1 MLKIKIIIGLIV
13 TAVIS
18 FFVFMNLYPD
28 FLWFQSF
35 GYDDIWL
42 FRVKSEWITWIVF
55 TLIAC
60 SWLSFN
66 AFLANKNSSIANKNA
81 SYDIQTPFAF
91 LNQLI
96 NQFRKYMEESQAE
109 KSLALKT
116 LSNAVYIAIAVIS
129 VIFGLS
135 AKSWWED
142 LYLYLNQG
150 AYGLTDPLF
159 NNDISFY
166 LFSLPLFNHI
176 QGWFVGLFM
185 ISLVFVGWIYFS
197 KNILLVIFSKGKQF
211 SAIKTHLISL
221 LSITFILFSVG
232 TWLGMFDLVT
242 SENGVVFGAAYT
254 DVHFIYPIK
263 KILVALFAIEAV
275 LILFL
280 IAKPT
285 YKLPYIGL
293 VVILLFN
300 FVGLRFIPNI
310 IQNVIVAPNELVKEK
325 PYIESNISLTR
336 EAYQLTNVAEKNFPV
351 DYNLNAQDI
360 QSNTT
365 IIENIRL
372 WNQEPLKQTFS
383 QLQEIRLYYEFMN
396 VDVDRYMI
404 NGKPQQVMLSAR
416 ELDSSQ
422 LSAQAQTWTN
432 KHLVYTHGYGLCMT
446 PVNEVTVDGL
456 PEFFVK
462 NLPPVTKHGLK
473 ITRPEIYFGEKT
485 FDYVIVN
492 TKQQEFDFPKG
503 DSNVYTNY
511 EGNGGVLLDSFM
523 KRLIYSIKFSDFKI
537 IFSSLIENKSRLM
550 YDRSIAYI
558 AKKIAPFLVYDQDP
572 YLVLSDDGRMK
583 WIYDAYTVSNKF
595 PYSEP
600 FNPRINY
607 IRNSVKVVIDAY
619 DGQIDFYMMDVND
632 PIIKAFSRV
641 YQGFFKPQS
650 EMPVAIKNHIKYPKD
665 LFTVQALIL
674 NTYHMEDPQVF
685 YNREDVWEFP
695 QETYEGS
702 EKTMS
707 PYYLVTKLPGDEK
720 ESFVLMLPFTPTNKN
735 NMIAWLAASSDL
747 DTYGQF
753 TVLKLPKEKTIYG
766 PMQIESRI
774 DQDTEISKNLT
785 LWGQMGSR
793 VIRGNLMII
802 PIKGSLLY
810 VEPIYLQAETSKL
823 PELKRVIVSYDD
835 KVVMGE
841 NLTDAIFKIFDV
853 NYIPDQELSKV
864 IDTKAMSSKTSIED
878 LVTVFKQLKQS
889 LSQSK
894 WSDFGV
900 KMTELESLID
910 SLSKTNK

>member
-1 MLKIKIIIGLIV
+1 MTRIKFFIAMIV
-13 TAVIS
+13 TLIIS
-18 FFVFMNLYPD
+18 FFIFMNLYPD

-35 GYDDIWL
+35 GYDDIWW
-42 FRVKSEWITWIVF
+42 FRVKSEWITWIIF
-55 TLIAC
+55 TLIAFG
-60 SWLSFN
+60 WLSFN
-66 AFLANKNSSIANKNA
+66 AYIANKNSKIANQNA

-96 NQFRKYMEESQAE
+96 NQFRNYMEQQKAE
-109 KSLALKT
+109 QTIGLKALST
-116 LSNAVYIAIAVIS
+116 VVYIAIVAIS
-129 VIFGLS
+129 FIFGLS

-142 LYLYLNQG
+142 LYLYLNQMP
-150 AYGLTDPLF
+150 YGLKDPLF

-166 LFSLPLFNHI
+166 LFSLPLLNHI
-176 QGWFVGLFM
+176 QGWFIGLFI
-185 ISLVFVGWIYFS
+185 ISLFFVGWIYFS
-197 KNILLVIFSKGKQF
+197 KNILLVIFSKEKTF
-211 SAIKTHLISL
+211 SAIKKHLISL
-221 LSITFILFSVG
+221 LSVTFLLFAIG
-232 TWLGMFDLVT
+232 TWLGMFDLVL
-242 SENGVVFGAAYT
+242 SENGVVFGAAFT
-254 DVHFIYPIK
+254 DVNIIYPIK
-263 KILVALFAIEAV
+263 QFLVGLFAIEAF

-285 YKLPYIGL
+285 FKLPYIGL
-293 VVILLFN
+293 VLIIALHF
-300 FVGLRFIPNI
+300 FGLRFVPNI
-310 IQNVIVAPNELVKEK
+310 VQNVIVSPNELVKEK
-325 PYIESNISLTR
+325 EFIEANIKFTR
-336 EAYQLTNVAEKNFPV
+336 EAYNLNHVTEQDFPV
-351 DYNLNAQDI
+351 DYNLKSDDI
-360 QSNTT
+360 KANTT

-422 LSAQAQTWTN
+422 LSSQAQTWTN
-432 KHLVYTHGYGLCMT
+432 RHLVYTHGYGFCMT

-462 NLPPVTKHGLK
+462 DLPPVAKHGLM
-473 ITRPEIYFGEKT
+473 ISRPEIYFGEKT
-485 FDYVIVN
+485 FDYVVVN

-503 DSNVYTNY
+503 DLNVYTNY
-511 EGNGGVLLDSFM
+511 EGKGGILLDSFM
-523 KRLIYSIKFSDFKI
+523 KQLVYSIKFSDFKL
-537 IFSSLIENKSRLM
+537 IFSSLIKTDSRLM
-550 YDRSIAYI
+550 YDRAITTI

-572 YLVLSDDGRMK
+572 YLVLTDDGRMK
-583 WIYDAYTVSNKF
+583 WVYDAYTISNKF

-600 FNPRINY
+600 FNARINY

-619 DGQIDFYMMDVND
+619 DGSIDFYMMNGDD
-632 PIIKAFSRV
+632 PLIKAFAGV
-641 YQGFFKPQS
+641 YQGLFKSQS
-650 EMPVAIKNHIKYPKD
+650 EMPVSIQKHVRYPKD

-685 YNREDVWEFP
+685 YNREDVWQFP

-707 PYYLVTKLPGDEK
+707 PYYLVTKLPGDTK

-747 DTYGQF
+747 DSYGKF

-802 PIKGSLLY
+802 PIEGSLLY

-835 KVVMGE
+835 KVVMGK
-841 NLTDAIFKIFDV
+841 NLMDAMFSIFDIR
-853 NYIPDQELSKV
+853 YDDFEKV
-864 IDTKAMSSKTSIED
+864 IATDSELDPIDLNSNSSLDDVIR
-878 LVTVFKQLKQS
+878 VFTHLKQS
-889 LSQSK
+889 LSESN
-894 WSDFGV
+894 WSEFGV
-900 KMTELESLID
+900 KMTELDRVIQ
-910 SLSKTNK
+910 SLSK